1 MTARNALALG
11 LLLAAGALLGLAIAP
26 ADALRAW
33 LAAMF
38 LWSGLPLGALA
49 LMMTMRLTG
58 GLWDRALPLFLEAGA
73 LTLPIACAAM
83 LPVLLG
89 LDILYPWASQPL
101 SGFKGA
107 WLSPLPFALRTLL
120 LYLGA
125 GAALWALVARRGS
138 AMAVSAIGLLFL
150 LPMQTFTLT
159 DWLLALEPDFHSSG
173 FALYAMTIQFNL
185 ALAVAVWLLLGRQ
198 PERTA
203 ALGAILMTLTLT
215 WLYLAF
221 SHYIILWSGNL
232 ADVAGWYRERGR
244 GGWGLAYAI
253 SAVIEAGIFLALVA
267 PGVRRS
273 AAGLR
278 AVAAAV
284 LLARLPEA
292 AWLVLPAGGPMR
304 PGPIALYLLAVAGL
318 GTVFVSAQRLLL
330 DRRMAARRP
339 A

>member
-1 MTARNALALG
+1 MSARHALAFG
-11 LLLAAGALLGLAIAP
+11 LLLSAGALLAIAVAP

-33 LAAMF
+33 LAATF
-38 LWSGLPLGALA
+38 LWSGLPLGALG

-58 GLWDRALPLFLEAGA
+58 GRWDRALPPFLEAGA
-73 LTLPIACAAM
+73 LTLPIAFAAM

-89 LDILYPWASQPL
+89 LGLLYPWASHPL
-101 SGFKGA
+101 PGFKGA

-125 GAALWALVARRGS
+125 GTILWALVARRGP
-138 AMAVSAIGLLFL
+138 ATAISAIGLLFL

-173 FALYAMTIQFNL
+173 FALYAMTIQFNV

-244 GGWGLAYAI
+244 GGWGVAYAI
-253 SAVIEAGIFLALVA
+253 CAVTEVGAFLSLVA
-267 PGVRRS
+267 PSVRRS
-273 AAGLR
+273 ATGLR
-278 AVAAAV
+278 AVAAAL
-284 LLARLPEA
+284 LLARLPEG
-292 AWLVLPAGGPMR
+292 AWLVLPVGGALRAGPV
-304 PGPIALYLLAVAGL
+304 ALYLLAVTGL
-318 GTVFVSAQRLLL
+318 GAIFVSAQILLL
-330 DRRMAARRP
+330 DRRIAARTP